1 MPKRVLIADDSE
13 SMRTVLRNF
22 IAEQPGVEVCALT
35 ANGIDTI
42 DAAMALQPDLLILD
56 VQMPGLNGVEVAS
69 VLRKN
74 LPSAKTV
81 LFTIFGHILSETLAH
96 AVGAN
101 AVLAKTDGLPA
112 LAKTVQSLLGTRA
125 EVVKQALARAILRGK
140 TSTADLESLTRT
152 LAVPLTRCGRDL
164 KYQWVN
170 EDYAKWLQRPVE
182 KLVGRSIVDVLGK
195 QAFDALL
202 CHFEEVLAG
211 KEVAYEKLAEF
222 DGIGL
227 RRISAAY
234 RAIPNGDG
242 VADGWL
248 AFVEDITERSD

>member
-13 SMRTVLRNF
+13 AMRKVLRNF

-42 DAAMALQPDLLILD
+42 DAAMALRPDLLILD

-81 LFTIFGHILSETLAH
+81 LFTIYGHLLSEAMAA
-96 AVGAN
+96 AVGAD
-101 AVLAKTDGLPA
+101 AVLAKADGLPA
-112 LAKTVQSLLGTRA
+112 LAKAVRKLLATKD
-125 EVVKQALARAILRGK
+125 EVVKEALTRTILEGK
-140 TSTADLESLTRT
+140 TDAKHLESLTRT
-152 LAVPLTRCGRDL
+152 LGVPLTRCSRNL

-170 EDYAKWLQRPVE
+170 EYYAKRMERSVE
-182 KLVGRSIVDVLGK
+182 KIVGRSILDVLGK
-195 QAFDALL
+195 RAFELL
-202 CHFEEVLAG
+202 QCHFEDVLSG
-211 KEVAYEKLAEF
+211 KDVSYEKEAEF
-222 DGIGL
+222 EVIGL

-234 RAIPNGDG
+234 RPVSTGG
-242 VADGWL
+242 GSVEGWL
-248 AFVEDITERSD
+248 AFVEDIPERSG